1 MKAKNG
7 SSYLYDVQ
15 SQADD
20 REIPLAKVGVKGLEY
35 PIRVLDK
42 AKGTQYTAAKADLFV
57 NLPHHFKGTH
67 MSRFVEVFHR
77 YREDLSMPRFLEML
91 GEIRGDLRAESAF
104 GVLEFPYFVEK
115 AAPVSGVSGIIACK
129 CRYQGRVS
137 AEEFDHEP
145 GRTKEENHGEH
156 GEEKK
161 TTEGHGE
168 EFYHKRHE
176 QEDYEPHEQEQKKK
190 KCARSHFSVAV
201 AVPVSTVCPCSK
213 AISGRGAH
221 NQRGIVTVEL
231 EMGPF
236 FWLEDIISL
245 VEDSASSP
253 VYSVIKREDE
263 KYITERAY
271 DNPRFVED
279 LVREVYGRL
288 RDLGKFP
295 RFSVEAENFE
305 SIHNHSAYA
314 YAEYSK

>member
-7 SSYLYDVQ
+7 DSHPFGRLFDVQ
-15 SQADD
+15 SEPDD

-42 AKGTQYTAAKADLFV
+42 VKKVQHTAARADLFV
-57 NLPHHFKGTH
+57 NLPHQFKGTH

-91 GEIRGDLRAESAF
+91 GEIRGDLKAESAF

-115 AAPVSGVSGIIACK
+115 TAPVSGVSGIIACK
-129 CRYQGRVS
+129 CRYSGSVKGD
-137 AEEFDHEP
+137 A
-145 GRTKEENHGEH
+145 
-156 GEEKK
+156 
-161 TTEGHGE
+161 
-168 EFYHKRHE
+168 
-176 QEDYEPHEQEQKKK
+176 QKGD
-190 KCARSHFSVAV
+190 SHLFSVAV

-213 AISGRGAH
+213 AISERGAH

-236 FWLEDIISL
+236 FWLEDIIAL
-245 VEDSASSP
+245 VENAASSP

-263 KYITERAY
+263 KYLTEHAY

-279 LVREVYGRL
+279 LVREVYARL
-288 RDLGKFP
+288 RALRQFP

-314 YAEYSK
+314 YAEYKGVGE